1 MGAVRAA
8 LVGIEWPARFQVL
21 PGRPV
26 TVLDV
31 AHNPQA
37 ARAFADNLG
46 AMGFHPRTIAVFGI
60 LSDKD
65 IDAVIAPL
73 LRRVD
78 RWEVAT
84 LPPPR
89 GASAQLLRQRLQD
102 AGVAPD
108 AVREHVDAAAAYGA
122 AREEAAEADRIIVFG
137 SFLTVAAVLAAKERA
152 GPAGN
157 VHDESPPTRA

>member
-1 MGAVRAA
+1 
-8 LVGIEWPARFQVL
+8 
-21 PGRPV
+21 V

-108 AVREHVDAAAAYGA
+108 AVREHADAAAAYGA

>member
-1 MGAVRAA
+1 VVVGLLMGERPSGTA
-8 LVGIEWPARFQVL
+8 LVGIELPGRLQVL

-37 ARAFADNLG
+37 AHAFADNLG

-60 LSDKD
+60 LADKD
-65 IDAVIAPL
+65 IDAVIAAL
-73 LRRVD
+73 LPRVD

-89 GASAQLLRQRLQD
+89 GASAGI
-102 AGVAPD
+102 A
-108 AVREHVDAAAAYGA
+108 
-122 AREEAAEADRIIVFG
+122 
-137 SFLTVAAVLAAKERA
+137 
-152 GPAGN
+152 
-157 VHDESPPTRA
+157 

>member
-1 MGAVRAA
+1 
-8 LVGIEWPARFQVL
+8 VGIEWPARFQVL